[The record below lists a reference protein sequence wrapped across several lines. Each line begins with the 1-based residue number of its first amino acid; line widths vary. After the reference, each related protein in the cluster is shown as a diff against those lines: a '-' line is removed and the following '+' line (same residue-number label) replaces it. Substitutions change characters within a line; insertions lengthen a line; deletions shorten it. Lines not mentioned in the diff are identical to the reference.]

1 MNPRLW
7 LALIIFLSAYAPLAL
22 LFAIRDFD
30 IDIKWFSHPRFV
42 CVSFAVAFVSVLFL
56 FKAMSSVKGQFPV
69 TVSRVSLRS
78 SDLMNYS
85 IPYLISFVSVDF
97 GKVQD
102 VLALLLFMT
111 LLFLLTLKTQS
122 IFINPVLA
130 FQGWGLYEV
139 EFEESGQIKAGVFLS
154 KIELK
159 PGGRYEMDRISQFL
173 YAAVNTHPGL
183 EK

>member
-1 MNPRLW
+1 MKPRLW

-22 LFAIRDFD
+22 LFAIRDFSTD
-30 IDIKWFSHPRFV
+30 TKGFDHPTFV
-42 CVSFAVAFVSVLFL
+42 YVSLSVGFLSVALL
-56 FKAMSSVKGQFPV
+56 FKTMSFLAGQFLV
-69 TVSRVSLRS
+69 KVNRISLRS
-78 SDLMNYS
+78 SDLVNYS
-85 IPYLISFVSVDF
+85 IPYLISFFSVDF
-97 GKVQD
+97 GELQD

-130 FQGWGLYEV
+130 FRGWGLYEV
-139 EFEESGQIKAGVFLS
+139 EFEESGKTKTGVFLS

-159 PGGRYEMDRISQFL
+159 PGARYEMDRISQFL
-173 YAAVNTHPGL
+173 YAVVKDHPST